1 MDSGGSKIYNMKE
14 GTDHGKCERLVLGA
28 FFLTHLVYTCIPY
41 TLKLSGRG
49 CMMAR
54 TETWALM

>member
-49 CMMAR
+49 CMMA
-54 TETWALM
+54 